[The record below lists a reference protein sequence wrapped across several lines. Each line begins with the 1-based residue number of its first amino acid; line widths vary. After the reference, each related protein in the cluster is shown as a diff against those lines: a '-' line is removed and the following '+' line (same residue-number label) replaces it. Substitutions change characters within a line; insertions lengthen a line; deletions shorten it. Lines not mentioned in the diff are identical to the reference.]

1 MWPCDKR
8 AVFVQF
14 HAHAQ
19 LLGRNRD
26 TTIHTLTNL
35 IGLVSKIFDAT
46 KRHVIDTIWKR
57 CLLISLPERRKR
69 SQYDRAM
76 IAVPR
81 DIEKSSAA

>member
-1 MWPCDKR
+1 
-8 AVFVQF
+8 
-14 HAHAQ
+14 
-19 LLGRNRD
+19 
-26 TTIHTLTNL
+26 L

-57 CLLISLPERRKR
+57 CLLISLLERKKR
-69 SQYDRAM
+69 SEYDRAM